1 MLLGETVDHQDQL
14 EDAAR
19 ELSRLTDSK
28 VSVMLKAGHLTDNE
42 LTDIFYNAE
51 TGRSMRLTSP
61 RVRTENTHGT
71 GCTLSSAIAAYLAK
85 GADLDTA
92 ARLGKEY
99 LAGAIA
105 AGAQYAIGHGHGP
118 VHHFHP
124 FY

>member
-1 MLLGETVDHQDQL
+1 
-14 EDAAR
+14 
-19 ELSRLTDSK
+19 
-28 VSVMLKAGHLTDNE
+28 MLKAGHLTDNE